1 MYKLCKI
8 EESANRQRKIENVL
22 IDMMQKQ
29 DFSKIKVNELCK
41 RADIPRKT
49 FYVYFD
55 SKEDVL
61 NALIEHTIYDMEKF
75 ELGKRW
81 NNTHTYQ
88 ELRRFFAFWKEKS
101 VLLNGLL
108 KSGFSGLLVM
118 KVTEY
123 TIYNEKSIPFIHWKE
138 EWKESDIALKYAV
151 SGLMTIVVEWHRE
164 GYQQSVEEMAEI
176 ATKLL
181 TTNYFKNI

>member
-49 FYVYFD
+49 FYAYFD

-61 NALIEHTIYDMEKF
+61 NALIEHTIYDMEKMDF
-75 ELGKRW
+75 
-81 NNTHTYQ
+81 
-88 ELRRFFAFWKEKS
+88 
-101 VLLNGLL
+101 
-108 KSGFSGLLVM
+108 
-118 KVTEY
+118 
-123 TIYNEKSIPFIHWKE
+123 
-138 EWKESDIALKYAV
+138 
-151 SGLMTIVVEWHRE
+151 
-164 GYQQSVEEMAEI
+164 
-176 ATKLL
+176 
-181 TTNYFKNI
+181 